1 MITEASLVEPQG
13 LRLTEDAPEL
23 RVSFAEGTDQAS
35 ALESA
40 ITILRREGVVVLD
53 DLVDPALLEACRQE
67 LIARDPDYATTDRAR
82 NLGPYPLRHTAP
94 LVIDGLLSKRKI
106 FAPLPILQ
114 ISEKLLSSD
123 MVIESLGLLVS
134 LPDAPDQGR
143 HYDGLLYRE
152 GEFDR
157 LLPPFA
163 LSISLPL
170 VPLDEVSGTTAF
182 WLRSHRSGKADGP
195 PDFAPVVPV
204 GSAIVWDFRT
214 IHSGRGNHS
223 GVPRPILFSVHSRDW
238 WMEPKTVTASR
249 YRKLQ
254 VARAVYDAFGERMKL
269 LTCRADII
277 D

>member
-1 MITEASLVEPQG
+1 MIGEAALLDPEN
-13 LRLTEDAPEL
+13 LRLTAEAPEL
-23 RVSFAEGTDQAS
+23 RVSFADGIDRAT
-35 ALESA
+35 ALDAA

-53 DLVDPALLEACRQE
+53 NLVDPALLEACRQE
-67 LIARDPDYATTDRAR
+67 LIARDPAYATTDRTR
-82 NLGPYPLRHTAP
+82 NLGPYPLRHTTP
-94 LVIDGLLSKRKI
+94 LVINGLLAKKKI
-106 FAPLPILQ
+106 FAPRPILQ
-114 ISEKLLSSD
+114 ISEQLLSSD

-134 LPDAPDQGR
+134 LPDAPNQGR
-143 HYDGLLYRE
+143 HFDGLLYRE

-170 VPLDEVSGTTAF
+170 VRLDEVSGTTAF
-182 WLRSHRSGKADGP
+182 WRRSHRSGKADGA

-214 IHSGRGNHS
+214 IHSGRANHS
-223 GVPRPILFSVHSRDW
+223 GEPRPIIFSVHSRDW

-254 VARAVYDAFGERMKL
+254 VARNVYEAFGERMKL
-269 LTCRADII
+269 LTSRADII